1 MRSREVV
8 GSDILII
15 KTEDIVFYIK
25 EDPVLAKT
33 AEREEVS
40 K

>member
-1 MRSREVV
+1 VI
-8 GSDILII
+8 GSDVLTI
-15 KTEDIVFYIK
+15 KTEDIIFYIK
-25 EDPVLAKT
+25 EDSILAKA